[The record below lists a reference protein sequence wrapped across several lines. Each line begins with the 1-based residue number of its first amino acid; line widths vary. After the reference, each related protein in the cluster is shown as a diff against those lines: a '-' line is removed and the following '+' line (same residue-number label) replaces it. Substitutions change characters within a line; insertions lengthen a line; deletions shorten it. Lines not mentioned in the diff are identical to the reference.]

1 MVHDAALTTHVGS
14 GNNLTL
20 ATPGATTTYYVRFE
34 GDCNTTAAQSV
45 TVNIKDIS
53 VAPASATVDH
63 NDLCP
68 STGNIVLSVTQAEPR
83 HQCHGRVVQRCQPS
97 QPMWAPG
104 NNLTL
109 ATPGATTTYY
119 VRFEGDCNTTAA
131 QSVTVNIKDISVA
144 PASATVDHNDLCP
157 ATGNI
162 VLSVTPAEPLA
173 PMPRQNGTAMRP
185 SQPMLAPATT

>member
-1 MVHDAALTTHVGS
+1 M
-14 GNNLTL
+14 
-20 ATPGATTTYYVRFE
+20 
-34 GDCNTTAAQSV
+34 

-68 STGNIVLSVTQAEPR
+68 STGNIVLSYSGGTLGTNATAEWYSDAGFTA
-83 HQCHGRVVQRCQPS
+83 HVGT
-97 QPMWAPG
+97 G

-119 VRFEGDCNTTAA
+119 VRFEGECNATAA

-162 VLSVTPAEPLA
+162 VLSYSGGTLGTNATAEWYSDAAL
-173 PMPRQNGTAMRP
+173 TTHV
-185 SQPMLAPATT
+185 APATT